1 MTDSLVD
8 FATPPSPQGP
18 QFPRPAPITRRQ
30 PETRPRGG
38 EDWAARAAV
47 EAVISKLD
55 ADKLP
60 SAMRNPPGRHL
71 LRLTSRAVRSSSAL
85 GGGGASTSAASPR
98 PRNAAGGRPLR
109 ASSPPPPSAVA
120 AAAYWESRA
129 LRRDGAEEEGEEG
142 WEEVVAGGAADAA
155 PAPVEPEEEYRVVF
169 WSPPTIDEVTGA
181 VSSIQQVFE
190 NSSGVDSDITSRQ
203 TALLSTSG
211 HSSGNSSGSDDWIEP
226 AAYVLNS
233 TALLS
238 REHRNVLDAFR
249 LLQKD
254 PTVQK
259 MVLSL
264 SCDKAV
270 WDAVMNNEAVQD
282 FRRSLHDGKENN
294 RKGKSDGPAEVLK
307 WILDSAQAKVLEFLD
322 NVMKIINMII
332 HPHSY
337 EEKPDSYSDVVKASF
352 MLTVFVFIVVAI
364 ARIK

>member
-1 MTDSLVD
+1 M
-8 FATPPSPQGP
+8 GH
-18 QFPRPAPITRRQ
+18 
-30 PETRPRGG
+30 
-38 EDWAARAAV
+38 
-47 EAVISKLD
+47 
-55 ADKLP
+55 
-60 SAMRNPPGRHL
+60 PPGRHL
-71 LRLTSRAVRSSSAL
+71 LRLTSRAVRSSAVL
-85 GGGGASTSAASPR
+85 GGAGASSSNASPR
-98 PRNAAGGRPLR
+98 PRTMSGGRPLR

-129 LRRDGAEEEGEEG
+129 LRRDGEEEG
-142 WEEVVAGGAADAA
+142 WEEVVAGGEGAASG
-155 PAPVEPEEEYRVVF
+155 PGEVEEEEEYRVVF

-181 VSSIQQVFE
+181 VTSIQQVFE
-190 NSSGVDSDITSRQ
+190 NPFGVDSNITDRQ

-259 MVLSL
+259 MVMSL

-294 RKGKSDGPAEVLK
+294 RKGNTGGPAEVLK
-307 WILDSAQAKVLEFLD
+307 WILDSAQGKIVEFLE
-322 NVMKIINMII
+322 NVMKIVNMLI
-332 HPHSY
+332 HPHCD
-337 EEKPDSYSDVVKASF
+337 EEKPDIYSDTVKASF

-364 ARIK
+364 ARINSEQWDFKVW

>member
-1 MTDSLVD
+1 
-8 FATPPSPQGP
+8 
-18 QFPRPAPITRRQ
+18 
-30 PETRPRGG
+30 
-38 EDWAARAAV
+38 
-47 EAVISKLD
+47 
-55 ADKLP
+55 
-60 SAMRNPPGRHL
+60 MRNPPGRHL

-98 PRNAAGGRPLR
+98 PRNVAGGRPLR

-120 AAAYWESRA
+120 AATYWESRA
-129 LRRDGAEEEGEEG
+129 LRRDGEEDD
-142 WEEVVAGGAADAA
+142 WEEVVAGGADTA
-155 PAPVEPEEEYRVVF
+155 PDPGEPEEEEEYRVVF

-190 NSSGVDSDITSRQ
+190 NPFGVDTDITNRQ

-259 MVLSL
+259 MVMSL

-282 FRRSLHDGKENN
+282 FRRSLHNGKEKG
-294 RKGKSDGPAEVLK
+294 RKGNSDSPAEVLK

-322 NVMKIINMII
+322 NVMKIVNMLI
-332 HPHSY
+332 HPRSD
-337 EEKPDSYSDVVKASF
+337 EEKPDMYSDTVKASL

>member
-1 MTDSLVD
+1 MRK
-8 FATPPSPQGP
+8 PP
-18 QFPRPAPITRRQ
+18 
-30 PETRPRGG
+30 
-38 EDWAARAAV
+38 D
-47 EAVISKLD
+47 
-55 ADKLP
+55 
-60 SAMRNPPGRHL
+60 RHL
-71 LRLTSRAVRSSSAL
+71 LRLSSRAVRSSSSSSAL
-85 GGGGASTSAASPR
+85 GPGAGASTSAASPR
-98 PRNAAGGRPLR
+98 PRAVAGGRPLR

-129 LRRDGAEEEGEEG
+129 LRRDGEEGD
-142 WEEVVAGGAADAA
+142 WEEVVAGA
-155 PAPVEPEEEYRVVF
+155 PGTGEMGEEEEEYRVVF

-181 VSSIQQVFE
+181 VTSIQEVFE
-190 NSSGVDSDITSRQ
+190 NPLGQDSDTTDRQ
-203 TALLSTSG
+203 RALLSASG

-259 MVLSL
+259 MVMSL

-270 WDAVMNNEAVQD
+270 WNAVMNNEAVQD
-282 FRRSLHDGKENN
+282 FRRSLHDGKENDK
-294 RKGKSDGPAEVLK
+294 KGNTDGPAEVLK
-307 WILDSAQAKVLEFLD
+307 WILESAQAKIVEFFE
-322 NVMKIINMII
+322 NVMKIINMLI
-332 HPHSY
+332 HP
-337 EEKPDSYSDVVKASF
+337 EEDEDKPDAYSDAVKVSF